1 MASADVTGR
10 VKTVRESTTLDPS
23 DPQIKQDILRMILQY
38 LQDEGYSTSF
48 LTVQDEANVKLAEQ
62 QSQRSQLKRAR
73 KAILEGDWIEVEKL
87 TRR

>member
-1 MASADVTGR
+1 
-10 VKTVRESTTLDPS
+10 
-23 DPQIKQDILRMILQY
+23 MILQY

-48 LTVQDEANVKLAEQ
+48 LTVQDEANVKLAKQ